1 MATCT
6 ITPRGML
13 GQYEKSYILNLHL
26 IFYFIP
32 ILNHETLS
40 HRLLSPDPVLLLDLQ
55 RSSFNFGTVPIR
67 PLGERLDRPVK
78 AQLWLC
84 ESHGMGPEWILS
96 TRSIYTEPITGDR
109 SRASPNT

>member
-1 MATCT
+1 
-6 ITPRGML
+6 ML
-13 GQYEKSYILNLHL
+13 GQFEKSFFLNLHL

-67 PLGERLDRPVK
+67 PLGERLDRPVE

>member
-1 MATCT
+1 
-6 ITPRGML
+6 ML
-13 GQYEKSYILNLHL
+13 GQFEKSYILNLHL

-67 PLGERLDRPVK
+67 LLGERHDRPVE

-84 ESHGMGPEWILS
+84 SHGMGPEWILS

-109 SRASPNT
+109 SRTSPNT